1 MCPTELPVRR
11 EQGWGWRLCCGAAC
25 ATVLSPM
32 LGLSPGVFA
41 ALARVCQPLCRGIL
55 AVPASPALGH
65 EAWSCAWAE
74 HHPRHAL
81 TAPTSHT
88 AASQQCSIAK
98 WAGRGWVWTWSLPV
112 ASLQLLIPAPKLP
125 WTSLK
130 WLLLMNPT
138 AWSLG
143 GSLTLHP
150 NSKSPVFDGGSRS
163 SPFPAGPTRTP
174 AVVQPAISSSSHR
187 MQDLCCC
194 FRARLE
200 SHISGGCFSPCCE
213 RADFKLL
220 GKSICVLCQGCTAHT
235 PCPGLLQGGIASK
248 AQAKGTDPNT
258 AFPLLHL
265 KQHLLLPNQ
274 GHLCFSPP
282 GLDPQPWVSG
292 GFQPSPCSQQDP
304 DCRNLGQGTEN
315 GGNPPGAMS

>member
-1 MCPTELPVRR
+1 MSHRAPR
-11 EQGWGWRLCCGAAC
+11 CGPGAG
-25 ATVLSPM
+25 
-32 LGLSPGVFA
+32 LGLVASLRGCVCNGAVPSAGAVPGGVRS
-41 ALARVCQPLCRGIL
+41 LARVCQPLCRGIL
-55 AVPASPALGH
+55 AVPASPALEH

-74 HHPRHAL
+74 HHPGHAL

-98 WAGRGWVWTWSLPV
+98 RAGRGWVWTWSLPV

-150 NSKSPVFDGGSRS
+150 NSKSPVFGGGSRS

-174 AVVQPAISSSSHR
+174 AIVQPAISSSSHR
-187 MQDLCCC
+187 VQDLCCC

-200 SHISGGCFSPCCE
+200 SHTSGDVSALAVNEPISNRSGRASVPSASAAPLAHPARGGSKRGGSPARHKQ
-213 RADFKLL
+213 RAL
-220 GKSICVLCQGCTAHT
+220 T
-235 PCPGLLQGGIASK
+235 P
-248 AQAKGTDPNT
+248 T
-258 AFPLLHL
+258 
-265 KQHLLLPNQ
+265 
-274 GHLCFSPP
+274 
-282 GLDPQPWVSG
+282 
-292 GFQPSPCSQQDP
+292 QPSHYYI
-304 DCRNLGQGTEN
+304 
-315 GGNPPGAMS
+315 